1 MLHLTGGEAVV
12 QALTEE
18 GIDVVFGL
26 PGVQIMEIFDAFY
39 NRSDIR
45 LITVR
50 HEQATTYMADGYARV
65 TGTPGVALVVPGPG
79 VQNASAGL
87 GTAFSASSPVLLLA
101 GQIES
106 SMLGRDAGALHEIN
120 DQLDIV
126 RPVTKWCHRVMRTEE
141 IPAAIHEAVRQMKTG
156 RPRPVAVDISPDIL
170 AKAAEVSFLKTE
182 SPHPLRPDRD
192 SIVKAASLLARAK
205 KPLIWAGGGAIIS
218 DASKEIVAL
227 AETLG
232 AAVATTTEGKGII
245 PEDHPLCLG
254 VGYTGHG
261 APTRAS
267 SQADVVVAVGTRLTS
282 QMRGGNKLRNPQRLI
297 HIDVDAMVFGQNY
310 PTEVAILADAKG
322 AVGALIEEIRSQKE
336 SGKKWSEQE
345 IAGILRS
352 NQQWLEREAPLQC
365 QIISQ
370 IQKELTDDAIL
381 VSGITNVGYWCNYA
395 YNVKKPRTYFSS
407 SYFATLGFAFPF
419 ALGAKVAAPD
429 QTVVCITGDGGFMY
443 AMPELATAVQHGIN
457 VITIVFVNDAFGAS
471 YSDQQTRF
479 KKRVVGTELHNPNF
493 AKVAEL
499 FGAKG
504 IETKGEHVG
513 KALQE
518 ALGENRPVVIK
529 ATIPTLTPP
538 FQIPTAP

>member
-1 MLHLTGGEAVV
+1 MPHLTGGEAIV
-12 QALTEE
+12 QALVEE
-18 GIDVVFGL
+18 GVEVVFGL

-50 HEQATTYMADGYARV
+50 HEQATTYMADAYARV
-65 TGTPGVALVVPGPG
+65 RGNPGVALVVPGPG

-87 GTAFSASSPVLLLA
+87 GTAYSASSPVLLLA

-126 RPVTKWCHRVMRTEE
+126 RPVTKWRHRVMETAE
-141 IPAAIHEAVRQMKTG
+141 IPAAIHEAMRQMKTG
-156 RPRPVAVDISPDIL
+156 RPRPVAVEVSPDIL
-170 AKAAEVSFLKTE
+170 AKTAEVSFLKTE
-182 SPHPLRPDRD
+182 MSHPPRPDRD
-192 SIVKAASLLARAK
+192 SIVKAASILTKAK
-205 KPLIWAGGGAIIS
+205 KPLIWAGGGTIIS
-218 DASKEIVAL
+218 NASKEIVAL

-261 APTRAS
+261 APTFAA

-282 QMRGGNKLRNPQRLI
+282 QMRGGTKLQSPQLLI
-297 HIDVDAMVFGQNY
+297 HIDVDATVFGKNY
-310 PTEVAILADAKG
+310 PAKVTILADAKG
-322 AVGALIEEIRSQKE
+322 ALEMLIEEVRSQKE

-345 IAGILRS
+345 IAGMRLS
-352 NQQWLEREAPLQC
+352 NQQWLEKEAPLQC

-370 IQKELTDDAIL
+370 IQKEMTEDAIII
-381 VSGITNVGYWCNYA
+381 SGITNVGYWCNYA
-395 YNVKKPRTYFSS
+395 YSVKRPKTYFSS

-429 QTVVCITGDGGFMY
+429 RTVLCITGDGGFMY

-457 VITIVFVNDAFGAS
+457 VITIVFVNNAFGAS
-471 YSDQQTRF
+471 YTDQQTRF
-479 KKRVVGTELHNPNF
+479 KNRVVGTEFHNPSF
-493 AKVAEL
+493 AEVAEI

-504 IETKGEHVG
+504 IKTEAEQVG

-518 ALGENRPVVIK
+518 ALGENRPVVIE

-538 FQIPTAP
+538 FQIPVAQ